1 VRVLGPVR
9 SAAEVEPL
17 CAAGAD
23 ELYCGV
29 APGWWEER
37 YGNAWASRRDPRAAG
52 VPDLAELDRIVSL
65 AGPRPVD
72 VALNA
77 ARYPDGA
84 VAELAEFGRHLL
96 RERGVR
102 ALIVADVEL
111 LLTLAA
117 QGLGPRVHVSSL
129 ATVTNAS
136 AAAFF
141 RELGVSRIILP
152 RHLTLPE
159 IGATLVPGVEF
170 EVFLLNDGC
179 VFEEGL
185 CTTTHALGP
194 FCLGDGPG
202 TDGVGPQALDRYEFW
217 KWTLSN
223 CVCRTSRGYP
233 LAPCG
238 LCAIPAFRRMGIA
251 SLKVVGREASAERK
265 RASVDLAARAVRLAA
280 AGAGPAEIREAVV
293 ALRGGRSVCEAAHG
307 CYYPGVW
314 GKAGDEARGTMGTM
328 GRTGPMEK
336 TGLFPGPI
344 GPVRPSGPVGP
355 STPVAPPPPESL
367 PC

>member
-1 VRVLGPVR
+1 MAPVR
-9 SAAEVEPL
+9 SAAEVAPL
-17 CAAGAD
+17 CEAGAD

-29 APGWWEER
+29 APSWWEER
-37 YGNAWASRRDPRAAG
+37 YGGAWASRRDPRAAG
-52 VPDLAELDRIVSL
+52 VADLGELDRIVSL
-65 AGPRPVD
+65 AGNRPVH

-84 VAELAEFGRHLL
+84 VGELAEFGRHLL
-96 RERGVR
+96 REHGVS
-102 ALIVADVEL
+102 ALIVADLEL
-111 LLTLAA
+111 ILTLTD
-117 QGLGPRVHVSSL
+117 QGLGPRLHVSSL
-129 ATVTNAS
+129 ATVTNGS

-141 RELGVSRIILP
+141 RELGASRVILP

-159 IGATLVPGVEF
+159 IRACLVPGLEY

-185 CTTTHALGP
+185 CATTHALGP

-202 TDGVGPQALDRYEFW
+202 TEGVGARALEEYELW

-223 CVCRTSRGYP
+223 CGCRTSRGYP

-238 LCAIPAFRRMGIA
+238 LCALPAFRRMGIT
-251 SLKVVGREASAERK
+251 SLKVVGREASPERK
-265 RASVDLAARAVRLAA
+265 RASVDLAARAVRLAE
-280 AGAGPAEIREAVV
+280 AGGEPDEIREAVV
-293 ALRGGRSVCEAAHG
+293 ALRGARSLCDGAHG

-314 GKAGDEARGTMGTM
+314 HRG
-328 GRTGPMEK
+328 GRGA
-336 TGLFPGPI
+336 PGA
-344 GPVRPSGPVGP
+344 V
-355 STPVAPPPPESL
+355 

>member
-1 VRVLGPVR
+1 MRVLSPVR
-9 SAAEVEPL
+9 SAAEVGPL
-17 CAAGAD
+17 CGAGAD
-23 ELYCGV
+23 EFYCGV
-29 APGWWEER
+29 APPWWEER
-37 YGNAWASRRDPRAAG
+37 YGDAWASRRDPRVAG
-52 VPDLAELDRIVSL
+52 VPDLGELDRIVSL

-77 ARYPDGA
+77 ARYPGGA
-84 VAELAEFGRHLL
+84 VADLAEFGGHLL

-111 LLTLAA
+111 LLTLAN
-117 QGLGPRVHVSSL
+117 QGMGPRVHVSSL

-136 AAAFF
+136 AASFF

-185 CTTTHALGP
+185 CATTHALGP

-202 TDGVGPQALDRYEFW
+202 TEGVGARALDRYELW

-223 CVCRTSRGYP
+223 CGCRTSRGYP

-238 LCAIPAFRRMGIA
+238 LCALPAFRELGIT
-251 SLKVVGREASAERK
+251 SLKVVGREASAQRK
-265 RASVDLAARAVRLAA
+265 CASVDLAARAVRLAA

-293 ALRGGRSVCEAAHG
+293 ALRGARSVCEGAHG

-314 GKAGDEARGTMGTM
+314 GGTGDESR
-328 GRTGPMEK
+328 GPMGN
-336 TGLFPGPI
+336 TSLSPGPM
-344 GPVRPSGPVGP
+344 GPIRPSGPIDSSIPAV
-355 STPVAPPPPESL
+355 PPPPPGSP